1 MNLVKLITDQISS
14 DTLAKLSTKLGV
26 DSETLESAITA
37 AVPSMLAGLGGLA
50 AKEDGIRKLSTSLGS
65 LDDTMFGNFDRLLS
79 VDGGSQGD
87 SGTLLQKGSGL
98 LQGLFGD
105 GLTSSLATAVSRFTG
120 LDASI
125 VKTLLAYLTPVVL
138 GRVASQWQ
146 NQGGTP
152 GALKNLF
159 ADQKR
164 NIEDALPSGFELADV
179 AGLAPMGGVH
189 RAATSAAA
197 SAPDASKSLLATVL
211 PLALVLGG
219 AFLLWNYW
227 SNRQPPQEVA
237 VKPALDEAEAVIA
250 MKPIAPEAGVALTA
264 PAVGQQL
271 TEMLQSLGTTLAD
284 IQGGASADAALPK
297 LEQLNR
303 QLNTLS
309 PAFESLPEA
318 ARTGLRAT
326 VNEQFAAVNT
336 QAERV
341 TSLPGMGQRVIAIVN
356 EIVRKLGEMHAAIAG
371 A

>member
-26 DSETLESAITA
+26 DGETLESAITA

-50 AKEDGIRKLSTSLGS
+50 AKEDGIRKLSTSLAS
-65 LDDTMFGNFDRLLS
+65 LDDTMFGNFDRLLN
-79 VDGGSQGD
+79 GD

-189 RAATSAAA
+189 RAATATAA

-219 AFLLWNYW
+219 AFLLWSYW

-271 TEMLQSLGTTLAD
+271 TEMFQSLGTTLAD
-284 IQGGASADAALPK
+284 IQDGASADAALPK

-309 PAFESLPEA
+309 PAFGSLPEA
-318 ARTGLRAT
+318 ARTELRAT